1 MDISPSDVRLSGAV
15 PLDRKP
21 APAPSDGTGQH
32 VIDVSEATF
41 EAEVIVRSMT
51 VPVVVDF
58 WAAWCGPC
66 KQLSPIL
73 EKLAGEGGG
82 RWVLAKVDVD
92 ANQQLAAMAGVQGI
106 PAVKAVWQGQ
116 LIGEFTGTIP
126 EEDARKWIAELI
138 NVTGGAQPAEAE
150 APDPTLAEAQQAILN
165 GDLDGATAAFKKVLD
180 SEPNHAGA
188 ASGLARVELVRR
200 TADVDPAT
208 ARQNAATN
216 PGDVEAQCLVAD
228 LDMLGGHVDDAL
240 ARLLDLVRTTSGDDR
255 DRARTHLIGLFDVL
269 GNGDPRV
276 SKARTALAS
285 ALY

>member
-1 MDISPSDVRLSGAV
+1 MDISSTGRLSGAV
-15 PLDRKP
+15 PLDRTSS
-21 APAPSDGTGQH
+21 APKAGANGSH
-32 VIDVSEATF
+32 VIEVTEATF

-58 WAAWCGPC
+58 WAEWCGPC

-92 ANQQLAAMAGVQGI
+92 SNSQLAAMAGVQGI

-126 EEDARKWIAELI
+126 EEDARQWIAELVK
-138 NVTGGAQPAEAE
+138 VTGVPQDEAE
-150 APDPTLAEAQQAILN
+150 APDPTLAEAQQAIVT
-165 GDLDGATAAFKKVLD
+165 GDLDGAAAAFKKVLEGD
-180 SEPNHAGA
+180 PKHAGA
-188 ASGLARVELVRR
+188 ASGLARVDLIRR
-200 TADVDPAT
+200 TANVEPAV
-208 ARQNAATN
+208 ARQKAAQN
-216 PGDVEAQCLVAD
+216 PDDIEAQCVAAD

-240 ARLLDLVRTTSGDDR
+240 GRLLDLVRNTSGNDR
-255 DRARTHLIGLFDVL
+255 DLARTHLISLFDVL

-276 SKARTALAS
+276 AKARTALAS